1 MLATVHWRA
10 AGIWDEFQLKGLD
23 PIYPLLMILGAFVS
37 DFEKS
42 DFETKILYIIEKAE
56 N

>member
-1 MLATVHWRA
+1 MQLN
-10 AGIWDEFQLKGLD
+10 GINSKRGLEKI
-23 PIYPLLMILGAFVS
+23 IYSGSHILGAFVS

>member
-1 MLATVHWRA
+1 M
-10 AGIWDEFQLKGLD
+10 KN
-23 PIYPLLMILGAFVS
+23 LLSKTMGVFVS

-42 DFETKILYIIEKAE
+42 DFKVKILYIIEKAK